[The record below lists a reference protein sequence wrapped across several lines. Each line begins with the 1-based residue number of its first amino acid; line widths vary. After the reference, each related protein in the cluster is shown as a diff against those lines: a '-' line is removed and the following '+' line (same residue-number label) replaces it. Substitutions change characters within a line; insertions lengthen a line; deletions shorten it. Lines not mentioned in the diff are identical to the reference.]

1 MMQQTPG
8 ELPFSFSCSNCSL
21 SMLDVMLSSLY
32 LSLLLRGMRLAI
44 QKLNA
49 SVSEIAGLLPARATS
64 STNLEC
70 LPPTAMA
77 LCTNKNQ
84 NAFCDETSAGYCPAK
99 TNSGPS
105 AAVTL
110 RTNSSQ
116 QLQTQH
122 CSILQMATHLANA
135 ISCKHAPIVMPH
147 FNSKLIQTF
156 CTRTHTWAASHSAGV
171 ELLSWLLWHNTW
183 SCIMVVSTLC
193 QAK

>member
-1 MMQQTPG
+1 MFLATCCHMMQQTPG

-84 NAFCDETSAGYCPAK
+84 STSRNETSAGCPPK

-110 RTNSSQ
+110 CTNSSQ
-116 QLQTQH
+116 QLLTQH
-122 CSILQMATHLANA
+122 GSAPSRHRSSILQMATHLANA

-147 FNSKLIQTF
+147 FNSKLTQTF

-171 ELLSWLLWHNTW
+171 ELLSWL
-183 SCIMVVSTLC
+183 
-193 QAK
+193 

>member
-1 MMQQTPG
+1 MQQTPG

-84 NAFCDETSAGYCPAK
+84 NACHDKTSAGYCPA
-99 TNSGPS
+99 TIDSEPS
-105 AAVTL
+105 AAVPL
-110 RTNSSQ
+110 CTNSSQ
-116 QLQTQH
+116 QLQTPH
-122 CSILQMATHLANA
+122 CSALCSHRNSIFADGHTTGKCHFMQAT
-135 ISCKHAPIVMPH
+135 VMPH
-147 FNSKLIQTF
+147 FNSKLTQTF
-156 CTRTHTWAASHSAGV
+156 CTIGAGETHLVASHSASV
-171 ELLSWLLWHNTW
+171 ELLLWL
-183 SCIMVVSTLC
+183 
-193 QAK
+193 

>member
-32 LSLLLRGMRLAI
+32 LSLLLRGIRLAI

-84 NAFCDETSAGYCPAK
+84 NALHVITSAGYCPAK
-99 TNSGPS
+99 TNSEPS

-110 RTNSSQ
+110 CTNSSQ

-122 CSILQMATHLANA
+122 CSALSRHRSSILRMATQLANA
-135 ISCKHAPIVMPH
+135 IACKHAPTIMPH
-147 FNSKLIQTF
+147 FNSKLTQTF
-156 CTRTHTWAASHSAGV
+156 CTRTQTWAASHSAGV
-171 ELLSWLLWHNTW
+171 ELLSWL
-183 SCIMVVSTLC
+183 
-193 QAK
+193 